1 MDFDQNLHRYLSGT
15 AEGMIRF
22 HDHDIIRVG
31 DISFIC
37 VVCVCALNLLTLGW
51 TELPDT
57 LKNHKN
63 IGFLSNT
70 GQYPLKNQKATKPAF
85 SVGPSSAHQPNAI

>member
-31 DISFIC
+31 DILFIC
-37 VVCVCALNLLTLGW
+37 VALCLC
-51 TELPDT
+51 
-57 LKNHKN
+57 
-63 IGFLSNT
+63 S
-70 GQYPLKNQKATKPAF
+70 
-85 SVGPSSAHQPNAI
+85 